1 MEKVLVTQAEA
12 AGIFDHP
19 DNIGAA
25 REVFVKH
32 FLKNNLP
39 PHLQL
44 WTGEIID
51 HTVTPNNRDRRHQ
64 VDLAIARD
72 DVPVFRVDENAAA
85 LMPCEAVLATIEVK
99 SQLTK
104 EHAFS
109 ALRAIRAWRAMER
122 SDGSV
127 IALVKAPPSRIINY
141 IFAFKGPTIETLAAY
156 MREFSDKNSVPLGF
170 LFDVCVVLDRGT
182 IVVNDGEVLERKGEH
197 SYLWLEQEQDNLF
210 LFMASM
216 FRSATGFLSTPPALE
231 RYFEHRELQ
240 PKQNGFIG

>member
-1 MEKVLVTQAEA
+1 MFQEHCRRMEKVLVTQAEA

-32 FLKNNLP
+32 FLKSNLP

-44 WTGEIID
+44 WTGEIVD
-51 HTVTPNNRDRRHQ
+51 HTVTPNNQDRRHQ

-104 EHAFS
+104 EHA
-109 ALRAIRAWRAMER
+109 LRAFRAVQAWRAMER
-122 SDGSV
+122 SGGGG
-127 IALVKAPPSRIINY
+127 IALGRTLPSQIINY
-141 IFAFKGPTIETLAAY
+141 IFAFKGPTIETLALY
-156 MREFSDKNSVPLGF
+156 MQEFSDANAVQIGNLFDACLVLNRGVVCVNDSTVFPKQNEHTFLWFEQERDNLFVLMVSLLRAASGF
-170 LFDVCVVLDRGT
+170 LTTPPVLDR
-182 IVVNDGEVLERKGEH
+182 
-197 SYLWLEQEQDNLF
+197 
-210 LFMASM
+210 
-216 FRSATGFLSTPPALE
+216 
-231 RYFEHRELQ
+231 YFGNREL
-240 PKQNGFIG
+240 